1 METLT
6 NSTRNRSE
14 STSRCLR
21 CLGDDQISLIDDA
34 LASICDGPEA
44 FGEVRLVVEKGRL
57 RFIRVERSFD
67 VLRWAAERVGM
78 GKSK

>member
-1 METLT
+1 METQNNPL
-6 NSTRNRSE
+6 RNRS
-14 STSRCLR
+14 LNY
-21 CLGDDQISLIDDA
+21 LGDDQIAMIDDA
-34 LASICDGPEA
+34 LASICEGPES

-67 VLRWAAERVGM
+67 VLRWCAERVGM